1 MLLNFPTDDDPVDP
15 DIKLDDADRGGTD
28 PTASYYDDAN
38 LEWTEREEQQQPS
51 TTTAA
56 SVSRGAYGGGE
67 REEGGAIFAEDGE
80 GGFIIE
86 PSPSSTP
93 QPEAMAIEDGEG
105 GYIVDPSMIS
115 NSPIRCFTRLSDMDP
130 QERAW
135 FEDQYKSKSSEG
147 GRGGKGRKS
156 QRGGGRRQLPMTS
169 EERQSATWGRD
180 DFGDL
185 FNTGGW

>member
-1 MLLNFPTDDDPVDP
+1 MLLNLPTDNDPLDP
-15 DIKLDDADRGGTD
+15 DLKLDNADRGGTD

-38 LEWTEREEQQQPS
+38 LEWTEREEQPPS
-51 TTTAA
+51 ATTAA
-56 SVSRGAYGGGE
+56 SVSRGTYGGGE
-67 REEGGAIFAEDGE
+67 RDEGGTIFAE

-86 PSPSSTP
+86 PSPGSTP
-93 QPEAMAIEDGEG
+93 QPEAVAIEDGAG

-135 FEDQYKSKSSEG
+135 YEDQFKSKSGGGG
-147 GRGGKGRKS
+147 GRRGQGRKS

-169 EERQSATWGRD
+169 EERESATWGRD